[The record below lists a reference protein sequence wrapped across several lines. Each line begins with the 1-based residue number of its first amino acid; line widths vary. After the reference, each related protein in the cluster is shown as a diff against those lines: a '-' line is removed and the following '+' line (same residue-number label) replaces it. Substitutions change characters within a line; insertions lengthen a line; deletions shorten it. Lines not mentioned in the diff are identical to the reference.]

1 MKITRR
7 HFLIGLSAAALPG
20 FALAQ
25 NHGHDG
31 HMSNQPSN
39 HGGHGHA
46 HDSSTHQ
53 NSQAMSQGNHSGH
66 TPGMSHGTK
75 VGREGRPQD
84 VKQTIQVDMH
94 DQNKFTPNRVE
105 VKAGETVRF
114 FLRNMGQNKHEFV
127 IGTKQE
133 LHDHAQMMKQNP
145 DMAHQDPN
153 MISLK
158 PRQRGGV
165 IWHFDKPGT
174 YYFGC
179 LQPGHFDKGMI
190 GTIEVK

>member
-7 HFLIGLSAAALPG
+7 HFLIGLSASILPG
-20 FALAQ
+20 YALAQ

-31 HMSNQPSN
+31 HMSSQPSN
-39 HGGHGHA
+39 QADHGHA

-53 NSQAMSQGNHSGH
+53 HNQAMTHGNHSGH

-75 VGREGRPQD
+75 IGREGRPQD

-114 FLRNMGQNKHEFV
+114 FVRNMGQNKHTFV
-127 IGTKQE
+127 IGTQQE
-133 LHDHAQMMKQNP
+133 LHDHAQMMKQDPN
-145 DMAHQDPN
+145 MAHQDAN

-179 LQPGHFDKGMI
+179 MEPGRFDDGMI
-190 GTIEVK
+190 GTILVK

>member
-1 MKITRR
+1 MNITRR
-7 HFLIGLSAAALPG
+7 HLLISLSIAAIPGLSM
-20 FALAQ
+20 AQ
-25 NHGHDG
+25 NHGDHGSG
-31 HMSNQPSN
+31 HNGHNNSGHANYSNQTHSN
-39 HGGHGHA
+39 QDMGHGA
-46 HDSSTHQ
+46 
-53 NSQAMSQGNHSGH
+53 HSGH

-84 VKQTIQVDMH
+84 VKQTIQIDMH

-114 FLRNMGQNKHEFV
+114 FIRNMGQNKHEFV
-127 IGTKQE
+127 IGNQQE
-133 LHDHAQMMKQNP
+133 LHTHAQMMKQDPN
-145 DMAHQDPN
+145 MAHNDPN

-165 IWHFDKPGT
+165 VWHFDKPGT

-179 LQPGHFDKGMI
+179 LQPGHFDEGMI